1 MATKQIIYKI
11 TPNMEVRYSIST
23 SGEVEIVLEGK
34 SYVMD
39 HKTAQEL
46 ANVLN
51 DAHDDIQYEI
61 DNKE

>member
-11 TPNMEVRYSIST
+11 TPNMEVRYSLSAF
-23 SGEVEIVLEGK
+23 GEVEIVMEGK